1 MLDKKENNEQLEMF
15 EKTKAEYKMKKSDPS
30 VFENV
35 IEFSNCRSQPVHG
48 FLQSSLFDDWFDIK
62 DFITLH
68 FYGAVL
74 EYYKYLLPKSFP
86 DPFFGLID

>member
-35 IEFSNCRSQPVHG
+35 IEFSTCRSQPDDG
-48 FLQSSLFDDWFDIK
+48 FLQSSVFD
-62 DFITLH
+62 
-68 FYGAVL
+68 
-74 EYYKYLLPKSFP
+74 E
-86 DPFFGLID
+86 